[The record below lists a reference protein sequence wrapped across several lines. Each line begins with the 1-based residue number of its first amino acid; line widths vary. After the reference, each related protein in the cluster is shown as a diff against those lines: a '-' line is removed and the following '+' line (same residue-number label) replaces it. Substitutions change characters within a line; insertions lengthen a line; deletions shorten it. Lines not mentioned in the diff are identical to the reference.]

1 MRGSLFGLL
10 CSVVLLAGAAAAQE
24 RLDVTGDVDL
34 RWVHASGDTSY
45 LNGGLGVLRFDPDH
59 EGVELGR
66 VFVAPTLRIT
76 DIATL
81 HAVFDAYGD
90 YGGNPADVSE
100 FYLDV
105 RPFPTNFVR
114 WRVRV
119 GAFYMP
125 VSLENRGIGW
135 TDVYSITPSAVN
147 TWIGEEFRTIG
158 AEAEARWLGA
168 STGYLGD
175 VAFVAAAYGWNDSA
189 GELLADRGFALSD
202 RPSTLFGGLG
212 KPNINFYQEIDHRP
226 GFYAGLTWRHHDRL
240 EVRVLRYDNRGNP
253 AATTPSGDGAWR
265 MRFTSAGARLEPSAH
280 WTFIAQYLNG
290 DTAVGADSAGDDQF
304 LMHFHA
310 GFALGS
316 FEWAHER
323 LSVRYDDFHT
333 HQLSGFYGLP
343 SNETGHSWTLSAA
356 HEYGEHWQ
364 FLVEWLRVDS
374 SFPPRLSIGT
384 PVTQIQSQV
393 QLAVRYKFRFQV

>member
-1 MRGSLFGLL
+1 
-10 CSVVLLAGAAAAQE
+10 
-24 RLDVTGDVDL
+24 
-34 RWVHASGDTSY
+34 
-45 LNGGLGVLRFDPDH
+45 
-59 EGVELGR
+59 
-66 VFVAPTLRIT
+66 
-76 DIATL
+76 
-81 HAVFDAYGD
+81 
-90 YGGNPADVSE
+90 
-100 FYLDV
+100 
-105 RPFPTNFVR
+105 
-114 WRVRV
+114 
-119 GAFYMP
+119 
-125 VSLENRGIGW
+125 
-135 TDVYSITPSAVN
+135 
-147 TWIGEEFRTIG
+147 
-158 AEAEARWLGA
+158 
-168 STGYLGD
+168 
-175 VAFVAAAYGWNDSA
+175 
-189 GELLADRGFALSD
+189 
-202 RPSTLFGGLG
+202 
-212 KPNINFYQEIDHRP
+212 
-226 GFYAGLTWRHHDRL
+226 
-240 EVRVLRYDNRGNP
+240 
-253 AATTPSGDGAWR
+253 

-333 HQLSGFYGLP
+333 HQLCGFYGLP